1 MRIGRKLE
9 GVHQGLTLPQEQ
21 GKLVQFLTNTENAQK
36 INSLV
41 EDVREALID
50 YQVCTS
56 NYLLLP
62 CLILVPD
69 FIATRYL

>member
-1 MRIGRKLE
+1 MGLGRKLE
-9 GVHQGLTLPQEQ
+9 GVRQGLILPQEQ
-21 GKLVQFLTNTENAQK
+21 RKLVQFLTNTENAQK

-41 EDVREALID
+41 EDIREALID
-50 YQVCTS
+50 YQVCAS

-62 CLILVPD
+62 CLILLLD